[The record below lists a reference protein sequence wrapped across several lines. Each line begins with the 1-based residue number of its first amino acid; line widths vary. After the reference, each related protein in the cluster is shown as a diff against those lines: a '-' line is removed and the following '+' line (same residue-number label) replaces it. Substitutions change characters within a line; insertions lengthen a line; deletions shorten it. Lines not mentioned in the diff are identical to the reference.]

1 MIDVPAGEGLTRA
14 RRLSEIRDMAFSLIA
29 ITEDVTASQVGV
41 NVVAMIVDG
50 IDLMERRRQIDAE
63 REAAHDAERKAAVL
77 TVDLLRKL
85 NADHVHLRTSAK
97 RLGCRSSEPTN
108 CSKPESSYVGVRKA
122 VMAFQMLSEDGLD
135 PGPSDANHL
144 GFADA
149 LQWVIVGVLRDD
161 RQIVGYRHC
170 GNPQVVHVDPATFL
184 GQSDSQSGPM
194 SGGNDVD
201 GQRFQPRD

>member
-77 TVDLLRKL
+77 TVDLLRNL
-85 NADHVHLRTSAK
+85 NADHVHLRDIGEA
-97 RLGCRSSEPTN
+97 
-108 CSKPESSYVGVRKA
+108 VGLS
-122 VMAFQMLSEDGLD
+122 FQRAHQLLE
-135 PGPSDANHL
+135 A
-144 GFADA
+144 
-149 LQWVIVGVLRDD
+149 
-161 RQIVGYRHC
+161 
-170 GNPQVVHVDPATFL
+170 
-184 GQSDSQSGPM
+184 
-194 SGGNDVD
+194 
-201 GQRFQPRD
+201 